1 MRQAPFLFLITA
13 QGNALPDNPFP
24 SPYRLPPP
32 MSPELTRHILATAL
46 RGMLVGGAL
55 VFAWVSWG
63 FLGGAPVDR
72 RAPHL
77 GINDLVPGSFKWADA
92 PVPPPGVRPDEAR
105 RYKLLLLRDAAGTA
119 HAFYLP
125 ATEGLAT
132 GPAGSGPLSPG
143 VPCDDFA
150 PDFRTQDIACRQA
163 RPGFEFAARHRWA
176 LDGQPLTAGAPAL
189 AAAPGP
195 ESAGAWVWPLPGP
208 PVLP

>member
-1 MRQAPFLFLITA
+1 MRPC
-13 QGNALPDNPFP
+13 
-24 SPYRLPPP
+24 
-32 MSPELTRHILATAL
+32 
-46 RGMLVGGAL
+46 
-55 VFAWVSWG
+55 
-63 FLGGAPVDR
+63 
-72 RAPHL
+72 
-77 GINDLVPGSFKWADA
+77 
-92 PVPPPGVRPDEAR
+92 EAR

-132 GPAGSGPLSPG
+132 VPAGSGPLSPG

-189 AAAPGP
+189 AAAPGQ
-195 ESAGAWVWPLPGP
+195 ESAGDWVWPLPGP